1 MFAHPLK
8 SATELGRGA
17 RVLGCN
23 SIIRQSSGTFS
34 EAPEP
39 ICLPGKLQL
48 LEPYGIFARH
58 SRKKETRKLLREL
71 PGNWTRR

>member
-1 MFAHPLK
+1 
-8 SATELGRGA
+8 
-17 RVLGCN
+17 VLGCN

-58 SRKKETRKLLREL
+58 RLSLMIPTRTQAKRGKAREL
-71 PGNWTRR
+71 SSHKSRIAH